1 MGAVAV
7 HLDAV
12 NLLAVDITGYVA
24 AALYYEAFPAFF
36 LCLLGEDRAEEAG
49 AYYQIVVFHLG
60 VPPFR
65 GICFWMVLV
74 RQTFFIIA
82 DCEKNSNT
90 FRFGFRP
97 VKSGWVIAVWKY
109 ENGGLANA
117 TTAVSDSP
125 FTYTIIR
132 QNWLLVKRKLSTNVD
147 REVFCSC
154 KTPAF
159 PAYSSNT
166 CMEIFLQIQLMFLQF
181 LKCIFQVG
189 HVQSFIHPCLMHL
202 LLSAQ
207 FSLKGWARI

>member
-90 FRFGFRP
+90 FRFGFRIRLLACKAGGRGSI
-97 VKSGWVIAVWKY
+97 VCRY

-117 TTAVSDSP
+117 ITALSDSP
-125 FTYTIIR
+125 FIHTIIR
-132 QNWLLVKRKLSTNVD
+132 Q
-147 REVFCSC
+147 
-154 KTPAF
+154 
-159 PAYSSNT
+159 Y
-166 CMEIFLQIQLMFLQF
+166 
-181 LKCIFQVG
+181 
-189 HVQSFIHPCLMHL
+189 
-202 LLSAQ
+202 
-207 FSLKGWARI
+207 